1 MLSSLSLAAP
11 DLTWRQADDDLFV
24 ATLDGEYAGFVG
36 RTSGGFEAH
45 SGRGGHLGT
54 HRHSAEAAAALNAQ
68 ILLVA

>member
-1 MLSSLSLAAP
+1 MLSSLSHAAP
-11 DLTWRQADDDLFV
+11 HLTWRQADDDLFV

-36 RTSGGFEAH
+36 RIAGGFEAH

-54 HRHSAEAAAALNAQ
+54 HALPADAAAALNEQ